1 MRRYNYNIINYER
14 CRVMR
19 KLFKK
24 IATVV
29 AAVAMVTAM
38 TTTAF
43 AAEDTYNVAGAAGLC
58 GEDWKVDGNQM
69 EKQADGTWAKEFKDI
84 KAGTYE
90 FKVALNG
97 KWDKSYNLEGE
108 AEGYSNASVKVEKDG
123 STVIVTFDGTKA
135 GVTVKAP
142 GAADAPAA
150 DKAPVSKEEA
160 PKTGETTA
168 VVAMLA
174 VAAVAGAMVVASRK
188 QTVNN

>member
-1 MRRYNYNIINYER
+1 
-14 CRVMR
+14 MR

-43 AAEDTYNVAGAAGLC
+43 AAEDTYNVAGEAGLC
-58 GEDWKVDGNQM
+58 GEAWKVEANQM

-84 KAGTYE
+84 KAGTYQ

-97 KWDKSYNLEGE
+97 KWDTSYNLEGE
-108 AEGYSNASVKVEKDG
+108 AEGENSNASVKVEKDG

-135 GVTVKAP
+135 GVSVKAP
-142 GAADAPAA
+142 GATTTPAAPA
-150 DKAPVSKEEA
+150 SKEEA

>member
-1 MRRYNYNIINYER
+1 
-14 CRVMR
+14 MR

-43 AAEDTYNVAGAAGLC
+43 AAEDTYNVAGVAGLC
-58 GEDWKVDGNQM
+58 GEEWKADKNQM

-97 KWDKSYNLEGE
+97 GWDKSYNLEGE
-108 AEGYSNASVKVEKDG
+108 AQGLDSNASVKVEKDG

-150 DKAPVSKEEA
+150 DKAPASKEEA
-160 PKTGETTA
+160 PKTGEATA

>member
-1 MRRYNYNIINYER
+1 
-14 CRVMR
+14 MR

-29 AAVAMVTAM
+29 AAVTMVTAM
-38 TTTAF
+38 ATTAF
-43 AAEDTYNVAGAAGLC
+43 AAEDSYNVAGQAGLC
-58 GEDWKVDGNQM
+58 GEDWKSDGNPM
-69 EKQADGTWAKEFKDI
+69 EKQADGTWAKEFKDV

-90 FKVALNG
+90 FKVCLNG
-97 KWDKSYNLEGE
+97 GWDTSYNLEGV
-108 AEGYSNASVKVEKDG
+108 AEGLNSNASVKVEKDG
-123 STVIVTFDGTKA
+123 STVVVTFDGTKA

-142 GAADAPAA
+142 GATETPAAPAT
-150 DKAPVSKEEA
+150 KEEA

>member
-1 MRRYNYNIINYER
+1 
-14 CRVMR
+14 MR

-150 DKAPVSKEEA
+150 DKAPASKEEA

-174 VAAVAGAMVVASRK
+174 VAAVAGAMVVPSRK

>member
-1 MRRYNYNIINYER
+1 MK
-14 CRVMR
+14 

-43 AAEDTYNVAGAAGLC
+43 AAEDTYNVAGVAGLC
-58 GEDWKVDGNQM
+58 GEEWKADKNQM

-97 KWDKSYNLEGE
+97 GWDKSYNLEGE
-108 AEGYSNASVKVEKDG
+108 AQGLNSNASVKVEKDG

-142 GAADAPAA
+142 GATETPAAPA
-150 DKAPVSKEEA
+150 SKEEA